1 MKIDGLRIIA
11 IKILP
16 GCVSYIRKCLKENS
30 IYYLCNDYRISYDG
44 MYASKTSKHIEPL
57 DLSFFDTA
65 EGNAPKINI
74 SAIVGKNGEGKSA
87 LVEIIIRLINNFS
100 KEHNLDPF
108 DSLLLIKGVAAEL
121 YFAFT

>member
-1 MKIDGLRIIA
+1 
-11 IKILP
+11 
-16 GCVSYIRKCLKENS
+16 
-30 IYYLCNDYRISYDG
+30 
-44 MYASKTSKHIEPL
+44 MYVSKTSKYIDPL

-65 EGNAPKINI
+65 EGNVPKINI

-121 YFAFT
+121 YFAYDGTLHIPEQPRSTFRRQIH

>member
-1 MKIDGLRIIA
+1 MY
-11 IKILP
+11 
-16 GCVSYIRKCLKENS
+16 VSK
-30 IYYLCNDYRISYDG
+30 
-44 MYASKTSKHIEPL
+44 ASKHIAPL

-121 YFAFT
+121 YFAYDGTLFCLSSHRDEARRIKVLLSIVSLKMVNG